1 MKIKDISHSLQM
13 LWLLYI
19 KKFIFYKKNNFN
31 KKILLNEKLVDKERY
46 EWDEYWSKNRTI
58 INSIYS
64 LVAIF
69 YRIIIIKPTLNYF
82 IQKHFK
88 KNENCS
94 T

>member
-46 EWDEYWSKNRTI
+46 EWDEYWSKNITI

-64 LVAIF
+64 LVAMF
-69 YRIIIIKPTLNYF
+69 YRIIIIKPL
-82 IQKHFK
+82 
-88 KNENCS
+88 
-94 T
+94 